1 MPRGIFIAFEG
12 IDGAGKTTQV
22 DRLADVLGQ
31 AGISFVRSKEPTSGP
46 WGQKIRRSAEDG
58 RLTFD
63 EELTAFIEDR
73 KEHLRDVIQPAL
85 ERGDVVI
92 LDRYFY
98 STIAYQG
105 SRSGDFERVARIM
118 FANAPDPDAVILL
131 DVDPAVGISRIRK
144 RGDAP
149 NEFEGLD
156 NLIKVR
162 EVFRKLAVSHKNITM
177 IDASP
182 EEATVRKSVLSVL
195 VNGIFSDRSNNL
207 RPGSLPMLKRY
218 LSELP

>member
-22 DRLADVLGQ
+22 DRLVDALHHV
-31 AGISFVRSKEPTSGP
+31 GIPCVCSKEPTSGP
-46 WGQKIRRSAEDG
+46 WGQKIRRSAEEG

-63 EELTAFIEDR
+63 EELTAFVEDR
-73 KEHLRDVIQPAL
+73 KEHLRDIIRPAL

-105 SRSGDFERVARIM
+105 SRSGDYEKVAELM
-118 FANAPDPDAVILL
+118 FANAPEPDAVILL
-131 DVDPAVGISRIRK
+131 DVEPAVGIARIRK
-144 RGDAP
+144 RGDSP
-149 NEFEGLD
+149 NTFEGLD

-162 EVFRKLAVSHKNITM
+162 EVFRKLAASHKNIAM

-182 EEATVRKSVLSVL
+182 EEATVRKAVLNAL
-195 VNGIFSDRSNNL
+195 VNGIFQ
-207 RPGSLPMLKRY
+207 PGPSAKLKQY